1 MRTARCATGLPG
13 TDLLI
18 LHLIEQLI
26 WYAEVLDL
34 RSCEAGFRIA
44 GKENGNKKTQKQ
56 RVSPTMHA

>member
-13 TDLLI
+13 ADLLI

-34 RSCEAGFRIA
+34 RSCEARLRIE
-44 GKENGNKKTQKQ
+44 GKENDSKKTQKKH
-56 RVSPTMHA
+56 VSPTMHA